1 MSNNYTPIAFC
12 FQQYGNSLAAIN
24 KCPSGLECCQV
35 FSHHRSDCGPKAYCE
50 EQKSGSRTLMI
61 VIVVV
66 ICCCIAAASAI
77 NLYFRRKRM
86 DPKNNTQV
94 LEVEF
99 SRMDVPGDEN
109 VFHKEP

>member
-1 MSNNYTPIAFC
+1 
-12 FQQYGNSLAAIN
+12 
-24 KCPSGLECCQV
+24 
-35 FSHHRSDCGPKAYCE
+35 
-50 EQKSGSRTLMI
+50 MI